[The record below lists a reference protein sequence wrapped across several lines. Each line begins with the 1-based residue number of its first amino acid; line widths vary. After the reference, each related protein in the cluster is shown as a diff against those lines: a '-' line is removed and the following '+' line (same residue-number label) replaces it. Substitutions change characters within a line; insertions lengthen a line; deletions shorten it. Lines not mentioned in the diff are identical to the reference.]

1 MKSLI
6 ILELL
11 KKINTNRQLKQGI
24 KIFIGVGLVGCL
36 IIGGLVVWGG
46 IAAFKAASNIGT
58 NLNVQEKISSLETEV
73 QNMPALVK
81 VGCWST
87 VKSLMNVEIWLEK
100 PVAENY
106 NNITS
111 ACLTE

>member
-1 MKSLI
+1 MKSFI
-6 ILELL
+6 FLELL
-11 KKINTNRQLKQGI
+11 RKFNTNRRLKQKFKIIIGAGI
-24 KIFIGVGLVGCL
+24 VGCL

-46 IAAFKAASNIGT
+46 IAAFKTVSNIGT
-58 NLNVQEKISSLETEV
+58 NTIAQEKISNLETEV

-87 VKSLMNVEIWLEK
+87 VKSLMNLETWLEK

-106 NNITS
+106 NNIKS
-111 ACLTE
+111 ACLNE